1 VESCSLPIGT
11 GFELIEGYCT
21 ELTRLEAYLRVRG
34 TGPKDPKDT
43 EVNEE
48 DVLERIR
55 RAFAETRSRT
65 KSGRLRIEAGARFLS
80 LGMGD
85 DAALV
90 SDTPGYE
97 MVLTCD
103 WFLEGTHFLRDKHP
117 ADAVGWKCL
126 ARAVSDI
133 AAMGAVPRCFLLS
146 LALPRGLAGSWLE
159 DFLGGLRRAAR
170 RFGCSLAGGDTT
182 ERRDV
187 LINVTVV
194 GEVRRGREVRR
205 SGARP
210 GDIIYVSGRLGEAEL
225 GLRLLR
231 ERKRGSSLRDSRLRK
246 HLYPEPRL
254 ELGRWLGEKRMA
266 RAMMD
271 LSDGLSSDLRRLCE
285 ASKVGAVIK
294 SELPSVRVTNLE
306 GRGRE
311 QGGVDPLQLA
321 LHGGDDYELLFTV
334 PASKAKRLPRSVG
347 GVAITPI
354 GEVTQGREV
363 MVTDSDGQSRS
374 LDSRGWDPFRKSK

>member
-1 VESCSLPIGT
+1 LRAGGT
-11 GFELIEGYCT
+11 GS
-21 ELTRLEAYLRVRG
+21 
-34 TGPKDPKDT
+34 
-43 EVNEE
+43 EE
-48 DVLERIR
+48 NVLERIR
-55 RAFAETRSRT
+55 RAFA
-65 KSGRLRIEAGARFLS
+65 GARLRTGRAGLQIEAGSRFLS
-80 LGMGD
+80 LGIGD

-90 SDTPGYE
+90 SGTPGHE
-97 MVLTCD
+97 IVLTCD

-146 LALPRGLAGSWLE
+146 LALPRELAGSWLDE
-159 DFLGGLRRAAR
+159 FLGGLRRAAK

-182 ERRDV
+182 ERREV

-231 ERKRGSSLRDSRLRK
+231 ERKRGSSALGARLQK

-254 ELGRWLGEKRMA
+254 ELGRWLSEKRVA
-266 RAMMD
+266 SAMMD

-285 ASKVGAVIK
+285 ASRVGAVIR
-294 SELPSVRVTNLE
+294 SELLPTIRMTKQE
-306 GRGRE
+306 RDR
-311 QGGVDPLQLA
+311 GVDPLELA

-334 PASKAKRLPRSVG
+334 PKSKAKQLPGSAG
-347 GVAITPI
+347 GVAITQI
-354 GEVTQGREV
+354 GEVTQAREV
-363 MVTDSDGQSRS
+363 MVTDGNGRSRV
-374 LDSRGWDPFRKSK
+374 LKPRGWDPFRQSK